1 MKLNAKD
8 VLIPTLVLFLVSL
21 LVTAALAGANLLTAE
36 KIAEQELLAAE
47 ASRQVV
53 LPAANSFEERAGK
66 EPYYIGK
73 NAGGETVGYVFTT
86 SSPSGYGG
94 AISVM
99 TGIQTDGQISGVVI
113 LSHNETPGL
122 GDRKSVV

>member
-1 MKLNAKD
+1 M
-8 VLIPTLVLFLVSL
+8 
-21 LVTAALAGANLLTAE
+21 
-36 KIAEQELLAAE
+36 
-47 ASRQVV
+47 V
-53 LPAANSFEERAGK
+53 LPKAESFEAQQGDSGE
-66 EPYYIGK
+66 YFIGK
-73 NAGGETVGYVFTT
+73 KGSEIVGYVFTT

-122 GDRKSVV
+122 GANAEKEDYRNQYLQKAAEGGFTLIKTGTPGEGQILAMTGATIPMQ